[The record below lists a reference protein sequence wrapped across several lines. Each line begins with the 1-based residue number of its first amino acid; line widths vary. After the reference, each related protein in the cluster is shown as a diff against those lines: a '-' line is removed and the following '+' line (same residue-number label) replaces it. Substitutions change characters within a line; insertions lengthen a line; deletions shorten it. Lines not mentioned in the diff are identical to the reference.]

1 MNVGE
6 NIRAIRTAQS
16 LTLEQVGKSLGVS
29 KQFVSQLEKGLRTL
43 NLSQLLEI
51 CDILRCTPNDIL
63 KTERKDN
70 HE

>member
-6 NIRAIRTAQS
+6 NIRAIRTAQG

-29 KQFVSQLEKGLRTL
+29 KQFILQLEKGLRTP

-51 CDILRCTPNDIL
+51 CDILCCTPNDIL
-63 KTERKDN
+63 KTERKN
-70 HE
+70 